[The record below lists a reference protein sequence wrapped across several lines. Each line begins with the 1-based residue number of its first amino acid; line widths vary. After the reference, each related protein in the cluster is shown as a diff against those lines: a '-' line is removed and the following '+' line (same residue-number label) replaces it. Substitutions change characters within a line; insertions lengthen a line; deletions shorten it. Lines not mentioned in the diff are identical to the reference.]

1 MKAGIIQQFLSEVEW
16 GELDYLVIDLPPGTG
31 DEVLTIA
38 QSTPDVTGSVVVTT
52 PQDVA
57 LLDSRKAVIF
67 SQKLNIK
74 VLGIVENMSGF
85 TCPNCG
91 EEIELFKKG
100 GGEKAAQELS
110 VPFLGRIPLDPEVI
124 LGGDAGK
131 PFVSDQPDSDA
142 AKSFNRIVDEL
153 LK

>member
-100 GGEKAAQELS
+100 GGEKSRSGTIRALS
-110 VPFLGRIPLDPEVI
+110 REDTSRSGGYPGRRRGQAFRFGPAGFGCGEV
-124 LGGDAGK
+124 
-131 PFVSDQPDSDA
+131 V
-142 AKSFNRIVDEL
+142 
-153 LK
+153 